1 MDAVRIVLGVVLPFV
16 ALVVFVGGMI
26 YRLSTWRKLAS
37 PAMTLF
43 PAPAP
48 GGATTMNTLKEAL
61 LFKSLFHGDRMLW
74 AFAWVFHAV
83 LLLVFLG
90 HFRVFTPLIDNALIP
105 IIGVDGVHAMSAGA
119 GGAAGVVIL
128 GAVALL
134 FIRRMSVQRA
144 REVTG
149 VTDYLA
155 LLLIAAVIMTGNK
168 MRFGGDQ
175 YHGFLDQTRDFFWA
189 LMTFSS
195 GVTTHDAL
203 MDNLFLVH
211 MTLALLLIMAIPFSK
226 ILHLGGIFFTH
237 QLIRK

>member
-1 MDAVRIVLGVVLPFV
+1 
-16 ALVVFVGGMI
+16 
-26 YRLSTWRKLAS
+26 
-37 PAMTLF
+37 
-43 PAPAP
+43 
-48 GGATTMNTLKEAL
+48 
-61 LFKSLFHGDRMLW
+61 
-74 AFAWVFHAV
+74 
-83 LLLVFLG
+83 
-90 HFRVFTPLIDNALIP
+90 
-105 IIGVDGVHAMSAGA
+105 
-119 GGAAGVVIL
+119 
-128 GAVALL
+128 
-134 FIRRMSVQRA
+134 
-144 REVTG
+144 
-149 VTDYLA
+149 
-155 LLLIAAVIMTGNK
+155 MTGNK